1 MFVCSTGLASAWLE
15 YSVESQSMTPS
26 MTPLFLTFS
35 FQVSTI
41 SQSSPSIILFA
52 CLVWSCLEQ
61 LFIIMPAGFYLLLIY
76 LKPLLFFQPCPSE
89 KCGIYQY
96 VWHVCLFFS
105 NNVSP
110 LFYSWENKTFCI
122 SNSFLVTCSET
133 SLLVHMTIVLC
144 VQPLYWLVWFSSE
157 SLMK

>member
-1 MFVCSTGLASAWLE
+1 
-15 YSVESQSMTPS
+15 MTR
-26 MTPLFLTFS
+26 LFLTFS
-35 FQVSTI
+35 LPYSNI
-41 SQSSPSIILFA
+41 YQSYFHVIRFS
-52 CLVWSCLEQ
+52 CLVWSVLEQ
-61 LFIIMPAGFYLLLIY
+61 LFVIKYAGFYLLLIY
-76 LKPLLFFQPCPSE
+76 LNSLLFFLPCPSE

-96 VWHVCLFFS
+96 VWHVCQFFS
-105 NNVSP
+105 NKVSP
-110 LFYSWENKTFCI
+110 LFYSWENKTFCT